1 MAIVALITIG
11 MTGAVYA
18 ETATVEIPFDSHGS
32 TCTFDELSV
41 EFQCVWQGFKEV
53 YTLEDLENYKDLL
66 TEERYDQEIQKL
78 NEQALAEIAEEKA
91 KLTPNEKTIQEIE
104 EKLAKGIATVTD
116 SVYMNLLKE
125 LNTCKQGMDRQTAPF
140 QEPREFEISEFN
152 LWQVNN
158 VPVEGHLGDL
168 VMAVEECRGQQ
179 KLLKIVGQG
188 YAGMPGASS
197 SSVGSGTTMEMYD
210 RSSKS
215 WVPVAI
221 RQRTTGSEEPVDDG
235 PEESMG
241 SDCYEGCEGICM
253 SLPEDQMSG
262 CLDLCDDI
270 CI

>member
-1 MAIVALITIG
+1 MAKKTHTKHHDVSTGLYLVAMVGIVAVIG
-11 MTGAVYA
+11 LV
-18 ETATVEIPFDSHGS
+18 V
-32 TCTFDELSV
+32 
-41 EFQCVWQGFKEV
+41 
-53 YTLEDLENYKDLL
+53 
-66 TEERYDQEIQKL
+66 
-78 NEQALAEIAEEKA
+78 
-91 KLTPNEKTIQEIE
+91 
-104 EKLAKGIATVTD
+104 
-116 SVYMNLLKE
+116 
-125 LNTCKQGMDRQTAPF
+125 
-140 QEPREFEISEFN
+140 
-152 LWQVNN
+152 
-158 VPVEGHLGDL
+158 L
-168 VMAVEECRGQQ
+168 VMNSGSSATYDYDD
-179 KLLKIVGQG
+179 LTGQG